1 MASLKETKT
10 HIGSVK
16 STLKITSAMKL
27 VAAAK
32 LHRAQQAV
40 ENIRPY
46 AARLSEILSDI
57 PAVSTIYN
65 NTRASVSR
73 VAIVAFASNS
83 SLCGGFN
90 ANALRLVLETIDAY
104 RAAGIEDIT
113 VFSIGRKLSDALKK
127 VGYPSPVIPSD
138 SSVIPSEA
146 KESISLS
153 ALSEHPS
160 YPDACHLADAL
171 AAAFADGTYDRIDLV
186 YNHFFS
192 TASQKPVRSSF
203 LPLADSFV
211 AAAPQNDKVVIPSD
225 SSVIPSAS
233 SVIPSA
239 SSVIPSEAK
248 ESTPDYLI
256 EPSAPAAYAALL
268 PQVIRLSLYT
278 ALLDSAAAE
287 HAARTI
293 AMQTAT
299 DNAEDLLD
307 ELTLEYNKARQQK
320 ITAEILDIVG
330 GSMQ

>member
-127 VGYPSPVIPSD
+127 VGYPSPVIPS
-138 SSVIPSEA
+138 EA

-211 AAAPQNDKVVIPSD
+211 AAAPQNDKVVIPS
-225 SSVIPSAS
+225 
-233 SVIPSA
+233 A

-248 ESTPDYLI
+248 ESIPDFLI